1 MVDSSPSLRRIVG
14 IAALVAAALALSPS
28 TRAAPAGAEPGARAI
43 LADDRYRFCH
53 EADYP
58 LTADEHRWCPILI
71 ESSEICPTLAQACK
85 LPPVEDGARSPSPGG
100 SVETSPEEKPVDR
113 SKQPLPGDAPPRDD
127 RERVSVSPSLSV
139 LSQVLFILVIVGF
152 LIVVGR
158 AIARSFFRG
167 GDNDAAP
174 PEEPRADAIA
184 QTAAPAPRGPV
195 ETDVDRLLARARAA
209 GARGEYG
216 RAIDDA
222 YAALLRRLDAD
233 GHIEIH
239 PSRTNGDYVRQ
250 LRKHAALRGPVRE
263 VVREVER
270 VHFGATAP
278 SELAF
283 RTVLD
288 RVVPLVSRA
297 LAVAFFCVGLSAVVS
312 CSPLAVEKTSTATR
326 SVSPSGTQAL
336 SDLLAKRG
344 FDVERR
350 VEPLDEVTGTKTLVL
365 LSGTPIDAP
374 TWAHLLAWVDE
385 GGRLVLAGVR
395 SLPPELDLTIGVGTT
410 QDTALEVADESTLFP
425 TLYSEQVLRAPAGP
439 ELRRA
444 SADTGDVPNPL
455 LFRGEAT
462 YAAAEGRAEGQIVIF
477 ADDRLFTN
485 IGLATGDNA
494 AFLIRLFESM
504 PGPRRIELG
513 DAWTGAGASTPFAA
527 VAHAELLPVILQLFV
542 LLALLYLWK
551 GIPFARLRD
560 PPAETRRAFADHA
573 RALGLAYGR
582 ARASKHVVGLYA
594 TWALDRLRERVQRSG
609 RQGLIP
615 LAEAISTRTGR
626 PEAEVMR
633 VLLDATTSREETA
646 PPSLHHA
653 RSARSQAKQKPS
665 TRDELASEF
674 ALMRELEGFLSA
686 AAGRRRSAPPPRKR
700 TPTHDVHPR
709 LP

>member
-1 MVDSSPSLRRIVG
+1 MVDSSPSLRRGLG
-14 IAALVAAALALSPS
+14 IAALVVAALALSPS

-58 LTADEHRWCPILI
+58 LTADEHTWCPILI

-85 LPPVEDGARSPSPGG
+85 LPPVEDGARSPSSAG
-100 SVETSPEEKPVDR
+100 SVEKPPEEAPVDK
-113 SKQPLPGDAPPRDD
+113 SKQPLPGDAPPRED
-127 RERVSVSPSLSV
+127 RARVSLSPSLSG
-139 LSQVLFILVIVGF
+139 LSQVLFILVIAGF

-158 AIARSFFRG
+158 AIARSFFGG
-167 GDNDAAP
+167 GDDDAAP

-283 RTVLD
+283 RAVLE
-288 RVVPLVSRA
+288 RVIPLVSRA
-297 LAVAFFCVGLSAVVS
+297 LAVALFCVGLSAVAS

-326 SVSPSGTQAL
+326 GVSPSGSQAL
-336 SDLLAKRG
+336 ADLLARRG

-395 SLPPELDLTIGVGTT
+395 SLPPELDLTIALDRAPGTV
-410 QDTALEVADESTLFP
+410 LEVADDSD
-425 TLYSEQVLRAPAGP
+425 LYSEQLLHVPAGP

-444 SADTGDVPNPL
+444 GGDTRDVPNPL
-455 LFRGEAT
+455 LLRGGAT
-462 YAAAEGRAEGQIVIF
+462 YAAAFIHHEKGQIVIF

-485 IGLATGDNA
+485 IGLAAGDNA
-494 AFLIRLFESM
+494 GFLIRLFESM

-542 LLALLYLWK
+542 LLVLLYLWK

-653 RSARSQAKQKPS
+653 RSARFQAKEKPS

-674 ALMRELEGFLSA
+674 ALMRELEGFLAA
-686 AAGRRRSAPPPRKR
+686 AAGRRRSAPRPSKEN
-700 TPTHDVHPR
+700 TDA
-709 LP
+709 